1 MKNELRK
8 RIPEFDLIQ
17 DRDLREATLNV
28 FEKALA
34 AGGWSLDDLDRIP
47 FTLLIEGT
55 PVSYLT
61 HVRAVTKTMID
72 NAKILREMYGDRI
85 AINHDHLVAGG
96 LLHDIGKLV
105 EYEEKNGTFVK
116 SGCGALLRH
125 PFSGVGLCYEAGIP
139 TEVQHMIAY
148 HSKEGDL
155 GKRTVE
161 AVILHHAD
169 FTNFE
174 CLKA

>member
-8 RIPEFDLIQ
+8 LISEFDLIQ
-17 DRDLREATLNV
+17 DKNLREATLAV
-28 FEKALA
+28 WEKAMM
-34 AGGWSLDDLDRIP
+34 AGGWSITDLTRIP

-55 PVSYLT
+55 TVDYVA
-61 HVRAVTKTMID
+61 HVRGVTKVMVEAARVLKET
-72 NAKILREMYGDRI
+72 YGNQVK
-85 AINHDHLVAGG
+85 INHDYLVMGG

-105 EYEEKNGTFVK
+105 EYEEKNGKFVK
-116 SGCGALLRH
+116 SGCGELLRH

-139 TEVQHMIAY
+139 TEVQHMIAC

-161 AVILHHAD
+161 AIILHHAD

>member
-1 MKNELRK
+1 MKDELRK
-8 RIPEFDLIQ
+8 LIPEFDLIE
-17 DRDLREATLNV
+17 DPDLREATLGV
-28 FEKALA
+28 WEKAMT
-34 AGGWSLDDLDRIP
+34 AGGWGIEDLTRIP

-55 PVSYLT
+55 PVDYVT
-61 HVRAVTKTMID
+61 HVRGVTRTMVEA
-72 NAKILREMYGDRI
+72 AKVLGEMYGDQIR
-85 AINHDHLVAGG
+85 INHDHLVMGG

-105 EYEEKNGTFVK
+105 EYEERDGKFGK

-139 TEVQHMIAY
+139 TAVQHMIAY

-161 AVILHHAD
+161 AIILHHAD

>member
-1 MKNELRK
+1 M
-8 RIPEFDLIQ
+8 IPEFDLIK
-17 DRDLREATLNV
+17 DEKLRNATLDV
-28 FEKALA
+28 FAKAMA
-34 AGGWSLDDLDRIP
+34 AGGWSIEDLDRIP

-61 HVRAVTKTMID
+61 HVRGVTKTMVE
-72 NAKILREMYGDRI
+72 NARILGEMYGDRI
-85 AINHDHLVAGG
+85 KINHDYLVAGG
-96 LLHDIGKLV
+96 ILHDVGKLV
-105 EYEEKNGTFVK
+105 EYEEKDGRFVK

-139 TEVQHMIAY
+139 TEIQHMIAY

-155 GKRTVE
+155 GTRTVE

>member
-1 MKNELRK
+1 MRDELKN
-8 RIPEFDLIQ
+8 RIPEFELIK
-17 DRDLREATLNV
+17 DKALREATITV

-34 AGGWSLDDLDRIP
+34 AGGWSVEDLDRIP

-61 HVRAVTKTMID
+61 HVRGVTRTMIE
-72 NAKILREMYGDRI
+72 NARILRETYGDAVRF
-85 AINHDHLVAGG
+85 NHDHLVAGG

-105 EYEEKNGTFVK
+105 EYEEKNGKFVK
-116 SGCGALLRH
+116 SGCGSLLRH

-139 TEVQHMIAY
+139 TAVLHMIAY

-161 AVILHHAD
+161 AIILHHAD
-169 FTNFE
+169 FTHFE
-174 CLKA
+174 CLKG